1 MPEKKPSFNT
11 NNILF
16 HWVDNLVGT
25 PTRFAF
31 NLVLTIFGGI
41 MYSFGIWPSPF
52 VLAIFG
58 VLSPLLFT
66 LCLYYLMRQLSQT
79 DDNPFPRIFTSQS
92 TNGVVMFFDMVI
104 IITLAILIHI
114 GVINYLF
121 FRLLQTAILPL
132 LLIFMLRYIY
142 LTITTDENDMG
153 DTDDYY

>member
-1 MPEKKPSFNT
+1 
-11 NNILF
+11 
-16 HWVDNLVGT
+16 
-25 PTRFAF
+25 
-31 NLVLTIFGGI
+31 
-41 MYSFGIWPSPF
+41 
-52 VLAIFG
+52 
-58 VLSPLLFT
+58 
-66 LCLYYLMRQLSQT
+66 MRQLSQT